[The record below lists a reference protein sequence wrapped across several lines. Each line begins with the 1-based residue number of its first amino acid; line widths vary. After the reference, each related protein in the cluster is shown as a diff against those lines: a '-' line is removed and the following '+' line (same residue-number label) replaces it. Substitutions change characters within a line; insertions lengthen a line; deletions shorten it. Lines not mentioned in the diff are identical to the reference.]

1 MITAVNG
8 NFLIEPV
15 LRTEKE
21 REELK
26 DRLQKSGLV
35 MPESAGKSNNRDN
48 FEGVPSTGY
57 IRYIPESYEGELK
70 VGMFIVFEEQNPAGF
85 KHEGV
90 TLFALKDYQIV
101 AVVTE

>member
-21 REELK
+21 RAELK
-26 DRLQKSGLV
+26 DRMEKSGLV
-35 MPESAGKSNNRDN
+35 MPENAGKSNNKDN

-57 IRYIPESYEGELK
+57 IRFIPEAYQGELK
-70 VGMFIVFEEQNPAGF
+70 VGMFIVFDETNPQGF
-85 KHEGV
+85 KYEDM
-90 TLFALKDYQIV
+90 TLFALKDFQIV